1 MQKIDRRGAICKRS
15 CNKSPG
21 EAAEKG
27 GLRVRV
33 PDATRHDPER
43 ARRRTDKH
51 TKRRKAEA
59 ISTSLLSRRT
69 MAGSCAGTIPN

>member
-21 EAAEKG
+21 EAEEKG
-27 GLRVRV
+27 KFRVCV
-33 PDATRHDPER
+33 PDATRHDTER
-43 ARRRTDKH
+43 SRRRMDKN

-69 MAGSCAGTIPN
+69 IAGGCAGTIPD